1 MRNNLTTDFIRG
13 NKTSSITI
21 AVTVI
26 ISSFL
31 LTLLTTTLYNFW
43 IDAALQA
50 QIQGADWHARITGE
64 LAATASIYLGTTLLG
79 CIALVLII
87 RNAFAASMQTRV
99 HQLGILSTV
108 GATPRQI
115 RGVLIRESLM
125 LSIIPG
131 AAGIVLGIGATAGF
145 IPLVRQYA
153 QSIGIERDMAIA
165 FHFDPLLL
173 LAIVALV
180 FLTVFVSAGLP
191 ARKMAKISPL
201 QAVRGL
207 PEDQLDKQVRRGIC
221 ARLFGIEG
229 ELAAGAI
236 RLRRSLLRSTSI
248 ALGLSFVIFIVFL
261 SFMTVSKVVNE
272 LHFYRDYGDDPT
284 YVAQTLAQND
294 AIWNGY
300 ALVVG
305 AFCAILALI
314 GIAAVVTQAL
324 GFVSQRKRE
333 FARYRSIG
341 MTPGGIYRMLC
352 VEGLLTVI
360 RPLLIALVPAA
371 VLSIAMVIAGRL
383 DISTYAAAYPYA
395 AVGIYALIIFAIVFG
410 AYLIG
415 AHRVNQCDL
424 VMALRDDTLM

>member
-131 AAGIVLGIGATAGF
+131 AVGIVLGIGVTAGF
-145 IPLVRQYA
+145 ITLVRQYA

-173 LAIVALV
+173 LAIVGLV
-180 FLTVFVSAGLP
+180 LLTVLVSAGLP

-201 QAVRGL
+201 QAVRDF
-207 PEDQLDKQVRRGIC
+207 PK
-221 ARLFGIEG
+221 
-229 ELAAGAI
+229 
-236 RLRRSLLRSTSI
+236 TSWTNRCD
-248 ALGLSFVIFIVFL
+248 AVSAHA
-261 SFMTVSKVVNE
+261 SSVSKAS
-272 LHFYRDYGDDPT
+272 LQP
-284 YVAQTLAQND
+284 
-294 AIWNGY
+294 
-300 ALVVG
+300 
-305 AFCAILALI
+305 
-314 GIAAVVTQAL
+314 
-324 GFVSQRKRE
+324 
-333 FARYRSIG
+333 ARYA
-341 MTPGGIYRMLC
+341 C
-352 VEGLLTVI
+352 DGLYSAPPPSHWAF
-360 RPLLIALVPAA
+360 R
-371 VLSIAMVIAGRL
+371 LS
-383 DISTYAAAYPYA
+383 SSSCSC
-395 AVGIYALIIFAIVFG
+395 
-410 AYLIG
+410 
-415 AHRVNQCDL
+415 HS
-424 VMALRDDTLM
+424 

>member
-64 LAATASIYLGTTLLG
+64 LAATASIYLGTTFLG

-131 AAGIVLGIGATAGF
+131 AVGIVLGIGVTAGF
-145 IPLVRQYA
+145 ITLVRQYA

-207 PEDQLDKQVRRGIC
+207 PEDQLTNRCD
-221 ARLFGIEG
+221 
-229 ELAAGAI
+229 AASAHV
-236 RLRRSLLRSTSI
+236 SS
-248 ALGLSFVIFIVFL
+248 
-261 SFMTVSKVVNE
+261 VSKAS
-272 LHFYRDYGDDPT
+272 LQP
-284 YVAQTLAQND
+284 
-294 AIWNGY
+294 
-300 ALVVG
+300 
-305 AFCAILALI
+305 
-314 GIAAVVTQAL
+314 
-324 GFVSQRKRE
+324 
-333 FARYRSIG
+333 ARYA
-341 MTPGGIYRMLC
+341 C
-352 VEGLLTVI
+352 DGLYSAPPPSHWAF
-360 RPLLIALVPAA
+360 R
-371 VLSIAMVIAGRL
+371 LS
-383 DISTYAAAYPYA
+383 SSSCSC
-395 AVGIYALIIFAIVFG
+395 
-410 AYLIG
+410 
-415 AHRVNQCDL
+415 HS
-424 VMALRDDTLM
+424 